1 MSGESLVSIAER
13 LERAADRFESTGNV
27 AGAEAGRA
35 AAARVLAAWNV
46 DAGLAIEQ
54 EFMLQYGAAAAAA
67 LSQPRSWWWR
77 LTHPGSWF
85 SSSSDAYWDSD
96 DS

>member
-1 MSGESLVSIAER
+1 MPGESLDSIAER
-13 LERAADRFESTGNV
+13 LERAADRFESTGST

-35 AAARVLAAWNV
+35 AAARVRAAPSV

-54 EFMLQYGAAAAAA
+54 EFMLGYAAAAAA
-67 LSQPRSWWWR
+67 GQSPRSWWWW
-77 LTHPGSWF
+77 LTHPTSWF
-85 SSSSDAYWDSD
+85 SSADDFDSYSD